1 MDLDNQYA
9 NNYSFWHDIKLIFR
23 TIPALFQKENV

>member
-1 MDLDNQYA
+1 MYA
-9 NNYSFWHDIKLIFR
+9 KKASLWFDIKLIFR